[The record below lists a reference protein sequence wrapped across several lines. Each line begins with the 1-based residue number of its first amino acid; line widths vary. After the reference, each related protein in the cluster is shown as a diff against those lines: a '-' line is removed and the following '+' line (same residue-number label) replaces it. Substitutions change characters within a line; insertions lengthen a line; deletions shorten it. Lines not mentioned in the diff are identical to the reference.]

1 MLFHYMDPVS
11 FTWSPL
17 EDGFPSHQ
25 PRWFWGSMSM
35 LIFREC
41 TSSICHRLI
50 PVANGPKADMKRPKA
65 VLKKPYKVKLGLWR
79 SMPRH
84 VATIYLHSLDSARKR
99 GAESVSQHLFCFNV
113 VSNEVQSQSSLAD
126 CLAVLDTG
134 DE

>member
-1 MLFHYMDPVS
+1 
-11 FTWSPL
+11 
-17 EDGFPSHQ
+17 
-25 PRWFWGSMSM
+25 
-35 LIFREC
+35 
-41 TSSICHRLI
+41 
-50 PVANGPKADMKRPKA
+50 MKRPKA